1 MNSML
6 PIPTR
11 REKTMENNAVMP
23 AEGGVMK
30 EVLSTPFVKDIIR
43 NNLQN
48 IKPDKT
54 HPVVNALIWQEP
66 EIILS
71 ILGSIPPVVNSCV
84 GALGETGRQINEK
97 FSPRLLSDYVGSI
110 LKDIDTDE
118 LKALVDAYVEM
129 GKNLWEASPEF
140 REAVGKAITKD
151 APPLIGRGISSAC
164 RVVNEISKNDPRA
177 VSKFLSDVS
186 DNIEGNAL
194 RDATHTIVNAVLD
207 QKLYLFSWTWQ
218 LLKKRFSRRK

>member
-6 PIPTR
+6 PIQTR
-11 REKTMENNAVMP
+11 REETMENNAVMP

-54 HPVVNALIWQEP
+54 HPVVNALIWQDP

-84 GALGETGRQINEK
+84 GALGETGKQINEK

-140 REAVGKAITKD
+140 REAVGKAITDD

>member
-6 PIPTR
+6 PIQTR
-11 REKTMENNAVMP
+11 REETMENNAVMP

-140 REAVGKAITKD
+140 REAVGKAITDD

>member
-54 HPVVNALIWQEP
+54 HPVVNALIWQEQ

-140 REAVGKAITKD
+140 REAVGKAITDD

>member
-6 PIPTR
+6 LIPTR
-11 REKTMENNAVMP
+11 REKTMGNNAVMP

-140 REAVGKAITKD
+140 REAVGKAITDD

>member
-84 GALGETGRQINEK
+84 GALGETGKQINEK

-140 REAVGKAITKD
+140 REAVGKAITDD

>member
-1 MNSML
+1 
-6 PIPTR
+6 
-11 REKTMENNAVMP
+11 METNAVMP

-54 HPVVNALIWQEP
+54 HPVVNALIWQDP

-71 ILGSIPPVVNSCV
+71 VLGSIPPVVNSCV
-84 GALGETGRQINEK
+84 GTLGETGRQLNEK
-97 FSPRLLSDYVGSI
+97 FSPRMLSDYVGSI
-110 LKDIDTDE
+110 LQDIDTDE
-118 LKALVDAYVEM
+118 LKALVEAYVAM

-140 REAVGKAITKD
+140 REMVGKAVTED
-151 APPLIGRGISSAC
+151 APPLIGQGISSAC
-164 RVVNEISKNDPRA
+164 RAPNGISKEDPQVVSRLVSDVVNNIDGEELKN
-177 VSKFLSDVS
+177 
-186 DNIEGNAL
+186 
-194 RDATHTIVNAVLD
+194 ATHTIVNAFLD
-207 QKLYLFSWTWQ
+207 QKLHLISWTWQ

>member
-1 MNSML
+1 
-6 PIPTR
+6 
-11 REKTMENNAVMP
+11 MENNAVMP

-54 HPVVNALIWQEP
+54 HPVVNALIWQDP

-84 GALGETGRQINEK
+84 GALGETGKQINEK

-140 REAVGKAITKD
+140 REAVGKAITDD

>member
-6 PIPTR
+6 PIQTR

-84 GALGETGRQINEK
+84 GALGETGKQINEK

-140 REAVGKAITKD
+140 REAVGKAITDD

>member
-1 MNSML
+1 
-6 PIPTR
+6 
-11 REKTMENNAVMP
+11 MENNAVMP

-140 REAVGKAITKD
+140 REAVGKAITDD

>member
-140 REAVGKAITKD
+140 REAVGKAITDD

-186 DNIEGNAL
+186 DNIKGNAL

>member
-84 GALGETGRQINEK
+84 GALGKQADK
-97 FSPRLLSDYVGSI
+97 L
-110 LKDIDTDE
+110 
-118 LKALVDAYVEM
+118 M
-129 GKNLWEASPEF
+129 KNF
-140 REAVGKAITKD
+140 R
-151 APPLIGRGISSAC
+151 RAC
-164 RVVNEISKNDPRA
+164 
-177 VSKFLSDVS
+177 
-186 DNIEGNAL
+186 
-194 RDATHTIVNAVLD
+194 
-207 QKLYLFSWTWQ
+207 
-218 LLKKRFSRRK
+218 